1 MGLSKRRKKKRRIP
15 NPERTPLIVPG
26 TMNDTWSTEFI
37 ALKTK
42 EFFKSIDIE
51 HIPIQKGKPSQ
62 TGY

>member
-1 MGLSKRRKKKRRIP
+1 
-15 NPERTPLIVPG
+15 
-26 TMNDTWSTEFI
+26 MNDTWSTEFI